1 MIPSLYMFL
10 RAQKLTKKK
19 GTKKSTFYILG
30 RVYLLTDISY
40 FEDWIS
46 DAQFETEYFCRLLDL
61 KICIE

>member
-1 MIPSLYMFL
+1 MFL

-19 GTKKSTFYILG
+19 GTKKSTFYILD